1 MKAFRGRPG
10 FRVGKGFTLLEII
23 LAVGIGVIF
32 MGGAVVLLSTTF
44 EDPELRDTSNLLR
57 DAARSAREKA
67 LVSGARQIVRLE
79 SYPGG
84 GQGVNGQR
92 IPEGVRMEIWRPG
105 YRQEEWRQ
113 AGDPLLG
120 PVEWE
125 FTGGGLVEPI
135 RLKLIDGEDVE
146 ILAFH
151 ALTGEGRRE
160 MPSSP

>member
-1 MKAFRGRPG
+1 MKPLECRPG
-10 FRVGKGFTLLEII
+10 FRAGKGFTLLEII

-44 EDPELRDTSNLLR
+44 EDPELRDTSKLLR
-57 DAARSAREKA
+57 DAARSARETA
-67 LVSGARQIVRLE
+67 LISGARQIVRLE

-84 GQGVNGQR
+84 GQGVNGQS

-105 YRQEEWRQ
+105 YRQDEWRP

-120 PVEWE
+120 PAEWE

-135 RLKLIDGEDVE
+135 RVKLVDGENQE
-146 ILAFH
+146 ILAFN
-151 ALTGEGRRE
+151 ALTGEARRE
-160 MPSSP
+160 IPRSP